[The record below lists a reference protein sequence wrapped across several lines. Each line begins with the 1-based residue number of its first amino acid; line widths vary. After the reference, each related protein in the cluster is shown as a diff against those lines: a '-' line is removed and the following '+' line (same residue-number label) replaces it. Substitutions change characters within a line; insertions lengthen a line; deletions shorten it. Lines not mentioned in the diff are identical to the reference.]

1 MTMRRLPV
9 AIVRTAYAFPGRDEL
24 GRLCRG
30 LLVVVGERLH
40 GAQVQVFR
48 RMAAALAVSELESAL
63 TGVASAET

>member
-1 MTMRRLPV
+1 MTMRRV

-48 RMAAALAVSELESAL
+48 RMSELEL
-63 TGVASAET
+63 ASETAP